1 MLVIWTLEDTSTKRL
16 HDCTLRVSIPHSG
29 NLHLLSGKTS
39 TFSTFTDLF
48 IYSQS
53 ARDLELYKGI
63 QITRDTISPSNHV
76 HITLIEQVGYWVHI
90 RIYFFDKKNSRC
102 HHSQTL

>member
-1 MLVIWTLEDTSTKRL
+1 MVIWTLEETSTKRL
-16 HDCTLRVSIPHSG
+16 HDCTLRFSIHHSG

-39 TFSTFTDLF
+39 TFSTLTDLF

-63 QITRDTISPSNHV
+63 QITRDTIDPSNHV
-76 HITLIEQVGYWVHI
+76 HITLIEQAGYWVHV
-90 RIYFFDKKNSRC
+90 RIYFFDKKIQD
-102 HHSQTL
+102 QTS

>member
-1 MLVIWTLEDTSTKRL
+1 MTVNY
-16 HDCTLRVSIPHSG
+16 VSQYPTVAIFTAYQVKP
-29 NLHLLSGKTS
+29 LLSPLK
-39 TFSTFTDLF
+39 TDLF

-63 QITRDTISPSNHV
+63 QITRDTIGPSNYV

-90 RIYFFDKKNSRC
+90 RIHFFDKKFSRF
-102 HHSQTL
+102 HHGQTP